1 MWAGRDWRGLALMI
15 MKKAT
20 KQADSKPAAVKA
32 AAMLDAKAQTELFGN
47 AMKRF
52 SKGEYAEAKPLF
64 NRAGE
69 GPQLAVCESARMYAR
84 ICEQRLDLAQ
94 PELQTAEDH
103 YTYAVAMINGQR
115 FSEALIHLHKALAM
129 GDAAHVR
136 YALALARGMDGDMP
150 GAVAHLQ
157 RAVELDPS
165 MRSFARSDTDFQPL
179 LRDPVIGQ
187 VLAGE
192 R

>member
-1 MWAGRDWRGLALMI
+1 

-20 KQADSKPAAVKA
+20 KQVDSKPAAAKA
-32 AAMLDAKAQTELFGN
+32 AAVLDAKAQAELFGS

-52 SKGEYAEAKPLF
+52 SKGEYAEAKPVF
-64 NRAGE
+64 DRAGE
-69 GPQLAVCESARMYAR
+69 GPHLGVCESARMYAR
-84 ICEQRLDLAQ
+84 ICEQRLDQAK
-94 PELQTAEDH
+94 PELQTADDY
-103 YTYAVAMINGQR
+103 YTYAVAMINGRR
-115 FSEALIHLHKALAM
+115 FSEALSHLHKALAM

-136 YALALARGMDGDMP
+136 YALALASGMDGDMP

-157 RAVELDPS
+157 RAVEMDPS
-165 MRSFARSDTDFQPL
+165 VRSFARSDTDFQPL
-179 LRDPVIGQ
+179 LKDPVIGQ

>member
-1 MWAGRDWRGLALMI
+1 MI

-20 KQADSKPAAVKA
+20 KQVDSKPAAVKA
-32 AAMLDAKAQTELFGN
+32 AVVLDAKAQTELFAN

-52 SKGEYAEAKPLF
+52 SKAEYALAKPLF
-64 NRAGE
+64 DQAGE
-69 GPQLAVCESARMYAR
+69 GPHLGVCESARMYSR
-84 ICEQRLDLAQ
+84 ICEQRLDQAK
-94 PELQTAEDH
+94 PELRTADDH
-103 YTYAVAMINGQR
+103 YTYAVAMINGRR
-115 FSEALIHLHKALAM
+115 FSDALIHLHKALDM

-136 YALALARGMDGDMP
+136 YALALASGMDGDMP

-157 RAVELDPS
+157 KALEMDPS
-165 MRSFARSDTDFQPL
+165 LRSFARGDADFQPL